1 MQKES
6 TIKKQISVKAAAADA
21 DQLNEVLKAGDEK
34 FVVTLDGTNYKVNF
48 TDISISE

>member
-1 MQKES
+1 M
-6 TIKKQISVKAAAADA
+6 KAAAVYV
-21 DQLNEVLKAGDEK
+21 DQLNEVLRAGDEK